1 MPKGKDLL
9 AGRGTRGQNAIGTI
23 TPFAERQEDGTWKQ
37 VADRRALF
45 PPEGAVELQGVLA
58 SQMKDGDWF
67 VFSAGTNNRHRA
79 PTKMKALAARR
90 VSRFLGLPD
99 GETPESRRR
108 ALVEIGLEG
117 ASAGDWAV
125 KISATEVVRVAL
137 NQQADGRWRAEGK
150 DLARLPVRAFNAE
163 AVLPLDVD
171 GEQLTLYDI
180 ESSGQ
185 TGRSLN
191 WLSDADYLR
200 AVSGAL
206 AAGARQEAAAA
217 LEALATRA
225 DETGELSAAGCVD
238 VLVLEEV
245 VRSGAIA
252 QRLKSDT
259 AAMGGFLTALTSQPE
274 TKEALRRLA
283 DEKALAEIPRLEA
296 EALSK
301 VKAGWDAETASRL
314 DQVRAAV
321 AELEAS
327 ELADLSRK
335 RNEALSEIEAS
346 TEAAKAEALRT
357 AEEAAEAAKARLQ
370 VEVAEYHGR
379 VDAAAAELAGLEV
392 RQSGLSKAVEDL
404 GAAENALAGRIEDLT
419 TEERRLIRRT
429 RWAVGHPVFEV
440 HENVDRLQLK
450 DIEQAARDAGVFSDR
465 GIEVMVEVA
474 VLAAAREV
482 PIVTGPAADVAD
494 MAAMLLAGGRVVS
507 LYADPTLVT
516 FDDLW
521 SRPSGAGLTAFGAAA
536 AWVADT
542 GLPLVAHVSGADRS
556 AARFWFPALAEAK
569 RRGLVP
575 GELMILVS
583 LDDGKSEEAKAMP
596 KDRASIDADGLLN
609 REAVPFLPSLTSSM
623 TSKPRELDLRPLAED
638 HAAAALLLSKH
649 GAPSVTAALRLS
661 RIHAA
666 ARAALGDE
674 RGQTFAGRMA
684 GILCPAPPGQSSA
697 TATPVRLSLASNA

>member
-1 MPKGKDLL
+1 MPKGKELL

-37 VADRRALF
+37 VADGRALF
-45 PPEGAVELQGVLA
+45 PPEGAVELRGVLA
-58 SQMKDGDWF
+58 TQMKDGDWF
-67 VFSAGTNNRHRA
+67 VFTAGTNDRHRA
-79 PTKMKALAARR
+79 PTRMKALAARR
-90 VSRFLGLPD
+90 VSRFLDLPD

-108 ALVEIGLEG
+108 VLIEIGLEG
-117 ASAGDWAV
+117 ASTGDWAV

-137 NQQADGRWRAEGK
+137 SQQADGRWRAEGK
-150 DLARLPVRAFNAE
+150 DLARLPVRAFDDE
-163 AVLPLDVD
+163 AVVPVEVD
-171 GEQLTLYDI
+171 GEPLTLYDI

-200 AVSGAL
+200 AVSEAL
-206 AAGARQEAAAA
+206 ATGARQEAAAA
-217 LEALATRA
+217 LQALAARA
-225 DETGELSAAGCVD
+225 DEIGETSAAGGVD
-238 VLVLEEV
+238 ILVLEEV
-245 VRSGAIA
+245 VRSGALA

-259 AAMGGFLTALTSQPE
+259 VAMGGFLTALASQPE
-274 TKEALRRLA
+274 TKEALRKLV
-283 DEKALAEIPRLEA
+283 DDKALAEIPRLEA

-301 VKAGWDAETASRL
+301 VKADWDAEVASRL

-346 TEAAKAEALRT
+346 TEAAKAEALRR
-357 AEEAAEAAKARLQ
+357 AEEAVESAKTRLQ
-370 VEVAEYHGR
+370 AEVKEYQGR

-392 RQSGLSKAVEDL
+392 RQSGLLKSVDDL
-404 GAAENALAGRIEDLT
+404 GTAESALAGRIGDLT
-419 TEERRLIRRT
+419 HEERRLIRRT
-429 RWAVGHPVFEV
+429 RWAVGHPIFEV
-440 HENVDRLQLK
+440 HEHAERLQLK
-450 DIEQAARDAGVFSDR
+450 DVEQAARDAGMFSDR
-465 GIEVMVEVA
+465 GIETMIEFA
-474 VLAAAREV
+474 VHAAAREV

-494 MAAMLLAGGRVVS
+494 MAALLLAGGRVAS
-507 LYADPTLVT
+507 LHADPTVVT

-569 RRGLVP
+569 RRGQVP
-575 GELMILVS
+575 GELMVIVS

-596 KDRASIDADGLLN
+596 KDRASIDADGLLKP
-609 REAVPFLPSLTSSM
+609 EAVPLLPKLTSFL
-623 TSKPRELDLRPLAED
+623 TSKPRELDLRPPAEN
-638 HAAAALLLSKH
+638 HAADALLLSELK
-649 GAPSVTAALRLS
+649 APSVTAALRLS

-666 ARAALGDE
+666 AREALGDE
-674 RGQTFAGRMA
+674 RGLKFTGRMA
-684 GILCPAPPGQSSA
+684 GTLFPPQPGQPSA